1 MSPDQEATDCPN
13 GHGRM
18 NRLRKMKTVTL
29 ACNVWDYAADVHVC
43 PVCGLEAETD
53 NKAAD
58 GGAGKS

>member
-1 MSPDQEATDCPN
+1 
-13 GHGRM
+13 M